1 MLSINEII
9 EILEP
14 KQSNIPNE
22 ISNIKV
28 NNKIKLNNFYDLIL
42 DGDEYYKYVNN
53 NEKNTLIM
61 SLLGICNSEY
71 LLYNSNEK
79 RNIVKELINNMYDDL
94 DDKHYHKK
102 FGYSRKKIFKKSLM
116 KELLVNNNVNIDD
129 STNNSLKQYLAD
141 YFGVNIIIFIFDENN
156 NYIGSNYYK
165 YNQYVNEELSV
176 MNVLIEKSNN
186 IYHPILKNSNKV
198 NILRLSENKEILTKI
213 KKFVHE
219 LELEHIKKEE
229 EEIGS
234 EEECYELNDKV
245 SLMKL
250 KLDKIKIIA
259 KENNIQL
266 KKLSEKTGKLI
277 NLKKEEIVDDIIK
290 KIKSEIS

>member
-9 EILEP
+9 QILEP

-42 DGDEYYKYVNN
+42 DGDEYYKYENN
-53 NEKNTLIM
+53 NENNTLIM

-71 LLYNSNEK
+71 LLYSNNEK
-79 RNIVKELINNMYDDL
+79 KEIIKELINKMYDEL
-94 DDKHYHKK
+94 DEKQYHKK

-116 KELLVNNNVNIDD
+116 KELLVNNNINIDD
-129 STNNSLKQYLAD
+129 VNNNSLKQYLAD
-141 YFGVNIIIFIFDENN
+141 YFGVNIIIFIFDNNN

-165 YNQYVNEELSV
+165 YNQYINDTPSV
-176 MNVLIEKSNN
+176 MNILIEKSNN
-186 IYHPILKNSNKV
+186 IYHPILKNSNTI
-198 NILRLSENKEILTKI
+198 NILTLSEHKSLLKKI
-213 KKFVHE
+213 KKFIPE
-219 LELEHIKKEE
+219 LILEHMEE
-229 EEIGS
+229 EDNES
-234 EEECYELNDKV
+234 EEESYELNDKK

-259 KENNIQL
+259 KENDIQL

-290 KIKSEIS
+290 KIISNN